1 MASSEQAEQPSQV
14 RGVGLPSSGG
24 GDPRWSGGVAW
35 RVPGSSVGTLSLGS
49 RRPRPLATS
58 GVPPLARS
66 SLPGP
71 SPDDPSLTTFPSRGL
86 ETPAAPP
93 SRLPAPGVPLV
104 LGCSGGGTLKK
115 SPSLEPRGL
124 LLERGERLDRSRPFR
139 AGRGLTPSGF
149 PLPRNLSLPGHPAA
163 SLFVFSHL
171 CASPAKLEGGKYTWT
186 LSALVGRGLIVNNR
200 HRRAN
205 GW

>member
-24 GDPRWSGGVAW
+24 GDPRWSWGGVAW
-35 RVPGSSVGTLSLGS
+35 RVAGSPVGILSLGN

-58 GVPPLARS
+58 GGPPLSRS
-66 SLPGP
+66 SPPGP
-71 SPDDPSLTTFPSRGL
+71 SPGDPSLTTFPSRGS
-86 ETPAAPP
+86 EAPAAPPPP

-104 LGCSGGGTLKK
+104 LGWSGGGTLKK
-115 SPSLEPRGL
+115 SPSLELRGL
-124 LLERGERLDRSRPFR
+124 LLESGERLDRSRPFR
-139 AGRGLTPSGF
+139 PGRGLTPSGF
-149 PLPRNLSLPGHPAA
+149 PLPRSLSLPGHPAA

-200 HRRAN
+200 RH
-205 GW
+205 

>member
-1 MASSEQAEQPSQV
+1 MVAGTPA
-14 RGVGLPSSGG
+14 GVGGGGFAGGWEPG
-24 GDPRWSGGVAW
+24 GDPE
-35 RVPGSSVGTLSLGS
+35 
-49 RRPRPLATS
+49 PRKQAPAPLATS

-66 SLPGP
+66 SPPGP
-71 SPDDPSLTTFPSRGL
+71 SPGDPSLTTFPSRGS
-86 ETPAAPP
+86 EAPAAPS

-104 LGCSGGGTLKK
+104 LGWSGGGTLKK
-115 SPSLEPRGL
+115 SPSLELRGL

-139 AGRGLTPSGF
+139 PGRGLTPSGF
-149 PLPRNLSLPGHPAA
+149 PLPRSLSLPGHPAA

-200 HRRAN
+200 RHRAN